1 MFTELDAQTLIRY
14 NFVCIRFYGMWR
26 SLASALAL
34 GARGRG
40 FKSLHPDQ
48 APWSSGLRHRPFT
61 AVTRVRIP
69 VGSPKDSVSAAG
81 VACTLIVTIVA
92 GASPSGKAPVFGTG
106 IRWFESSRPSHFKIF
121 IFGPLAQLVEQATL
135 NRQVWGSSP

>member
-1 MFTELDAQTLIRY
+1 MSSISPRPAQAGLFLGFMKHFKCRQSLDAQSFFRY
-14 NFVCIRFYGMWR
+14 NYIRIRFCGMWR

-69 VGSPKDSVSAAG
+69 VGSPNNQRHCLYYPHPDYFLTV
-81 VACTLIVTIVA
+81 
-92 GASPSGKAPVFGTG
+92 GASPSGKAPDSDSG
-106 IRWFESSRPSHFKIF
+106 IS
-121 IFGPLAQLVEQATL
+121 LVRIQPPQPF
-135 NRQVWGSSP
+135 NQGH

>member
-1 MFTELDAQTLIRY
+1 MHLDYTLYLVTDRSWLKGRD
-14 NFVCIRFYGMWR
+14 FFGMWR

-69 VGSPKDSVSAAG
+69 VGSP
-81 VACTLIVTIVA
+81 
-92 GASPSGKAPVFGTG
+92 
-106 IRWFESSRPSHFKIF
+106 
-121 IFGPLAQLVEQATL
+121 
-135 NRQVWGSSP
+135 